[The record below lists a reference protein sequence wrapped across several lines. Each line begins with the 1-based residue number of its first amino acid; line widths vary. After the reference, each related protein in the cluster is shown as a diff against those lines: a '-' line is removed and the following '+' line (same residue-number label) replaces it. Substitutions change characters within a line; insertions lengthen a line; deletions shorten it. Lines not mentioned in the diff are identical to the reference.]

1 MTKRH
6 LSKKVNGIFL
16 MLSKELMNE
25 FQKEVLILE
34 TTKTYQIFD
43 CVTIKILN
51 EIRLVDWNFHQ
62 SSLRS

>member
-1 MTKRH
+1 
-6 LSKKVNGIFL
+6 